1 MKFLSVEAT
10 ATNRE
15 LNLDVR
21 SPDQHFLDQDSVTE
35 QQSQG
40 PPVETEAPFGDT
52 ARKSWLHIVAEASG
66 SWLW

>member
-10 ATNRE
+10 ATYRE

-21 SPDQHFLDQDSVTE
+21 SPDQHFLGQDSE

-40 PPVETEAPFGDT
+40 PPVGTEAPFGGT
-52 ARKSWLHIVAEASG
+52 AQKS
-66 SWLW
+66 

>member
-10 ATNRE
+10 ATYRE

-21 SPDQHFLDQDSVTE
+21 SPDQHFLGQDSE

-40 PPVETEAPFGDT
+40 PPVGTEAPFGGT
-52 ARKSWLHIVAEASG
+52 AQKSWLHIVAEASG